1 MEILAESIRICRWN
15 IKHNSFPTTRNGNF
29 QGKDSDLV
37 CCSLIFFINFNKEQK
52 INWILKKGQ
61 EIGSGHFGRVV
72 KAEAVGLKNAD
83 ENVTSVAVKMVK
95 PTAKSKDAIVA
106 LVREL
111 KILIYLGG
119 HLNVV
124 NLLGACTKTNVIG
137 KNQTTRK
144 DKWELIIL
152 LFHFVEEFLVLID
165 FCHFGNLKSYL
176 IKNRNQFVN
185 QLSGSGE
192 MQPVYETAE
201 IDTMER

>member
-1 MEILAESIRICRWN
+1 M
-15 IKHNSFPTTRNGNF
+15 
-29 QGKDSDLV
+29 
-37 CCSLIFFINFNKEQK
+37 
-52 INWILKKGQ
+52 
-61 EIGSGHFGRVV
+61 
-72 KAEAVGLKNAD
+72 GLKDAD
-83 ENVTSVAVKMVK
+83 ENVTTVAVKMVK

-111 KILIYLGG
+111 KILIYLGE

-176 IKNRNQFVN
+176 IKNRNQFIN
-185 QLSGSGE
+185 QLDGSGK

-201 IDTMER
+201 TDPIAK

>member
-1 MEILAESIRICRWN
+1 M
-15 IKHNSFPTTRNGNF
+15 
-29 QGKDSDLV
+29 
-37 CCSLIFFINFNKEQK
+37 
-52 INWILKKGQ
+52 
-61 EIGSGHFGRVV
+61 
-72 KAEAVGLKNAD
+72 GLKDAD
-83 ENVTSVAVKMVK
+83 ENVTTVAVKMVK

-111 KILIYLGG
+111 KILIYLGE

-152 LFHFVEEFLVLID
+152 LFHFVEKFLVLID
-165 FCHFGNLKSYL
+165 YCAFGNLKSYL